1 MNDKEQEIKKL
12 KTRRFNLR
20 EKIRAC
26 VKKGKNAYD
35 YVIELHE
42 VLAKLRGF
50 GINVSVEKDYLQ
62 IEYWNNFENS
72 SQKPIQ
78 KPKHSKPIKSQ
89 NNENKIKENKRNQDS
104 FSLCLAWTSIDGC
117 PTPIQVQKVK
127 EYFEELCMELEDES
141 SKVCGPGCTEH
152 ILKYKFEGS
161 EESFRLLKICTQ
173 FVLDTFAESDFDK
186 FNIAV
191 YGKRKNY

>member
-20 EKIRAC
+20 EKIRTC

-62 IEYWNNFENS
+62 IDYWDNFESS
-72 SQKPIQ
+72 SQKSTQ
-78 KPKHSKPIKSQ
+78 KIHHTKPIKNQSK
-89 NNENKIKENKRNQDS
+89 ENKIKENKQKQDS

-117 PTPIQVQKVK
+117 PTPVQVQKVK

-141 SKVCGPGCTEH
+141 SKIHDPGCIEH
-152 ILKYKFEGS
+152 ILRYKFEGS

>member
-20 EKIRAC
+20 EKIRTC
-26 VKKGKNAYD
+26 VKEGKNAYD

-62 IEYWNNFENS
+62 IEYWNNFESS
-72 SQKPIQ
+72 SQKSTQ
-78 KPKHSKPIKSQ
+78 KIHHTKPIENQSK
-89 NNENKIKENKRNQDS
+89 ENKIKENKQKQDS
-104 FSLCLAWTSIDGC
+104 FSLCLAWTSIDGS
-117 PTPIQVQKVK
+117 PAPIQVQKVK

-141 SKVCGPGCTEH
+141 SKIHDPGCTEH
-152 ILKYKFEGS
+152 ILRYKFEGS